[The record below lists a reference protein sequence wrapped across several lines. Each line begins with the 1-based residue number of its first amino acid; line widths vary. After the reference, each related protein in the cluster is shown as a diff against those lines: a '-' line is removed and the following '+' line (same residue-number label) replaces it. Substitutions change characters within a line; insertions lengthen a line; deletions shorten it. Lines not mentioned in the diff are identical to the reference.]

1 MAARGVL
8 YWCLSRRPSA
18 SAIIKLRREK
28 IGLIVTPKEAAMRAL
43 RCRHS
48 LVSDLAGSVAVT
60 RMLDLLDLRVHARLL
75 GSVSTCS
82 FQ

>member
-1 MAARGVL
+1 
-8 YWCLSRRPSA
+8 
-18 SAIIKLRREK
+18 
-28 IGLIVTPKEAAMRAL
+28 MRAL

>member
-1 MAARGVL
+1 MTYSWFSSGYGTIELTAINKVSSRSCSVQCLPRRG
-8 YWCLSRRPSA
+8 
-18 SAIIKLRREK
+18 
-28 IGLIVTPKEAAMRAL
+28 MFM
-43 RCRHS
+43 RCRPVDHS